1 MPSNQCPRCLKEFKF
16 PYLLKRHEE
25 RKKPCKLVVLENDT
39 KMIPNDTKM
48 IPNDTKMIP
57 NDTSKKKSE
66 KFICKHC
73 KTPFNNKRSL
83 YRHKNEL
90 RCKEMSD
97 REKKKILFN
106 KKNKVLKKKQENNQI
121 TLYGN
126 NENSVI
132 NPNTSENMN
141 NCIQGSHNNIN
152 SNNNIHNNNV
162 QNNITIKINP
172 FGQENTDFLTKEE
185 KLKIINKCYMSVPAL
200 IETIH
205 NHPENRNF
213 YISNKKNGVMAI
225 LNDNNETEFN
235 DYEEICSQLIEKN
248 MDRLDDYFSEFEN
261 ELKESVKSRLQK
273 VINFNEDD
281 TLNDKY
287 MTDIKFYLMNISRR
301 NKKEINDFID
311 KLELQL
317 NA

>member
-1 MPSNQCPRCLKEFKF
+1 
-16 PYLLKRHEE
+16 
-25 RKKPCKLVVLENDT
+25 
-39 KMIPNDTKM
+39 
-48 IPNDTKMIP
+48 
-57 NDTSKKKSE
+57 
-66 KFICKHC
+66 
-73 KTPFNNKRSL
+73 
-83 YRHKNEL
+83 
-90 RCKEMSD
+90 
-97 REKKKILFN
+97 
-106 KKNKVLKKKQENNQI
+106 
-121 TLYGN
+121 
-126 NENSVI
+126 
-132 NPNTSENMN
+132 
-141 NCIQGSHNNIN
+141 
-152 SNNNIHNNNV
+152 
-162 QNNITIKINP
+162 
-172 FGQENTDFLTKEE
+172 
-185 KLKIINKCYMSVPAL
+185 MSVPAL

-235 DYEEICSQLIEKN
+235 DYDEICNQLIEKN

-287 MTDIKFYLMNISRR
+287 MTDIKYYLMNISKR

-317 NA
+317 TI